1 MPDITVAAAA
11 VAAAESVVSPS
22 DAELIRGASAGLAE
36 AREELARRYRGPAYV
51 LALQL
56 LGNREDALDVA
67 QESMLRFFAT
77 LGRLTPGRAL
87 RPWLLA
93 IVRNQARDLWRR
105 KRVRRTEPIDG
116 PGEGLAAELIVQAPD
131 PEETAG
137 REELRR
143 RVWRALARLSEDHRE
158 IVVLRDFH
166 GLTYEEI
173 AHVLDIKIGTVMSRL
188 HGARRQLRARLLED
202 GHDA

>member
-11 VAAAESVVSPS
+11 VAAADSVVSPS
-22 DAELIRGASAGLAE
+22 DAELIRGASAGLDE

-67 QESMLRFFAT
+67 QEAMLRLFAT
-77 LGRLTPGRAL
+77 IGRLTPGRAV

-105 KRVRRTEPIDG
+105 QRVRRTEPIDDA
-116 PGEGLAAELIVQAPD
+116 GEGLAAELIARAPD
-131 PEETAG
+131 PEQTAE

-166 GLTYEEI
+166 GLSYEEI
-173 AHVLDIKIGTVMSRL
+173 AHVLDLKAGTVMSRL
-188 HGARRQLRARLLED
+188 HAARRQLRATLLED
-202 GHDA
+202 GHHA

>member
-22 DAELIRGASAGLAE
+22 DAELIRGATAGLAE

-56 LGNREDALDVA
+56 LGNREDALDVV
-67 QESMLRFFAT
+67 QESMLRLFAT
-77 LGRLTPGRAL
+77 LGRLTPGRAV
-87 RPWLLA
+87 RPWLLT

-105 KRVRRTEPIDG
+105 QRVRQTEPIDG
-116 PGEGLAAELIVQAPD
+116 IGEGLAAELIARAPD

-143 RVWRALARLSEDHRE
+143 RVWRALSRLSEDHRE

-166 GLTYEEI
+166 GLSYEEI
-173 AHVLDIKIGTVMSRL
+173 AHALDIKIGTVMSRL
-188 HGARRQLRARLLED
+188 HEARRRLRARLLED
-202 GHDA
+202 GHHA